1 MDMKQYTHFSRT
13 ERFELSILR
22 QKGYSLRIIAKAMN
36 RSPSSVGRELKKNV
50 VLGEY
55 QPKKAHHKAYV
66 RRKYSKYQGMKIL
79 QCPVL
84 EEYIANKIQLSWSPE
99 AIAGR
104 WRMETGLSLHHTTIY
119 KYFYSAYGQRFC
131 AYLRYQR
138 YGRKRRIKI
147 KTKKQLIP
155 HRIFIDKRPAIVE
168 TRRRYGDFEGDTM
181 GVPKYTRETLVA
193 IVERK
198 SRYILV
204 QRITR
209 LKYAITAFQ
218 ILLQPLRVK
227 TLTLDNGVEN
237 IHYERLGISTYFCH
251 MYSSWEKGA
260 IENVFK
266 LIREYIPKKASL
278 TNYTDEY
285 ITAIV
290 AVINNRPRKIL
301 GYKTPYE
308 IFKENHHLLSRLP

>member
-1 MDMKQYTHFSRT
+1 MDMKHYTHFSRT

-36 RSPSSVGRELKKNV
+36 RSPSSVGRELKKNA

-55 QPKKAHHKAYV
+55 QPKKAHHKAHV

-79 QCPVL
+79 ECPTL
-84 EEYIANKIQLSWSPE
+84 ERYIKDKIQLSWSPE

-104 WRMETGLSLHHTTIY
+104 WQKETGLSLHHTTIY
-119 KYFYSAYGQRFC
+119 KYLYSAYGQRLC
-131 AYLRYQR
+131 VYLRYQR
-138 YGRKRRIKI
+138 HGRKRRVKI

-155 HRIFIDKRPAIVE
+155 HRIFIDNRPAAVA
-168 TRRRYGDFEGDTM
+168 TRERYGDFEGDTM
-181 GVPKYTRETLVA
+181 GVPKYTRETLAAV
-193 IVERK
+193 VERK

-204 QRITR
+204 KRINR
-209 LKYAITAFQ
+209 LKYAVAAFQ
-218 ILLQPLRVK
+218 TLLQPLRVK

-237 IHYERLGISTYFCH
+237 VHYERLGIATYFCH
-251 MYSSWEKGA
+251 PYSSWEKGA

-266 LIREYIPKKASL
+266 LIREYVPKKASL

-285 ITAIV
+285 IATIV
-290 AVINNRPRKIL
+290 ATINNRPRKIL

-308 IFKENHHLLSRLP
+308 VFKENLHLLSRSP